1 MATVLTRFEV
11 LMPALTGDPTHDN
24 AINTF
29 IANMN
34 TLCQLEVY
42 DGGFF
47 ALNGYPAG
55 NYQVFYYGLLT
66 STQTSTA
73 LGYLN
78 TLNAALG
85 FNVPCISFTVTQQP

>member
-1 MATVLTRFEV
+1 MSTVLTRFEV
-11 LMPALTGDPTHDN
+11 AMPALNGDATHDG

-29 IANMN
+29 LTNMN
-34 TLCQLEVY
+34 TICQLEVY
-42 DGGFF
+42 DGGYYL
-47 ALNGYPAG
+47 LNGYPTG

-85 FNVPCISFTVTQQP
+85 FNVPCISFQVTQQP